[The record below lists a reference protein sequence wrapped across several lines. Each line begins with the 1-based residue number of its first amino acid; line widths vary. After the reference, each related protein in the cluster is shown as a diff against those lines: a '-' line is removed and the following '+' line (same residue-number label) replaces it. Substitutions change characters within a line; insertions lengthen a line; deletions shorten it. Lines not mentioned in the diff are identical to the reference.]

1 MEKPIAALIY
11 DFDQTL
17 CPGDMQEYGYMSG
30 IGTTPEEFWPLCG
43 QFAKE
48 HHADGILAYMYM
60 MREKARGR
68 IGFTRDA
75 LQALGRDVAFY
86 PGVETWFGRI
96 NALGEACG
104 LRVEHYIIS
113 SGIAEII
120 RGSAIGDQ
128 FKAIFAASFCYDA
141 HGVAIWPATAVNYT
155 AKTQYL

>member
-96 NALGEACG
+96 NAIGEACG

-113 SGIAEII
+113 SGV
-120 RGSAIGDQ
+120 RPSAINLRR
-128 FKAIFAASFCYDA
+128 FLRLPSVMTPMA
-141 HGVAIWPATAVNYT
+141 WPSGP
-155 AKTQYL
+155 QRP